1 MTLKPA
7 YTVSQFLTDFAMGRT
22 RFYELVNQGAIRVR
36 KNGNKT
42 IITGDDAKAFL
53 DGLPIVEPKQAA

>member
-7 YTVSQFLTDFAMGRT
+7 YSVSQFLSEFAMGRT
-22 RFYELVNQGAIRVR
+22 RFYELVGQGAIRVR

-42 IITGDDAKAFL
+42 IVTGEDAQAFL
-53 DGLPIVEPKQAA
+53 NSLPIVEPKKAA

>member
-22 RFYELVNQGAIRVR
+22 RFYELVGQGVIRVR
-36 KNGNKT
+36 KNGSKT
-42 IITGDDAKAFL
+42 IVTGDDAQAFL
-53 DGLPIVEPKQAA
+53 DSLPVVAPKQAA

>member
-22 RFYELVNQGAIRVR
+22 RFYELVGQGAIRVR

-42 IITGDDAKAFL
+42 IVTGDDAKAFL
-53 DGLPIVEPKQAA
+53 DSLPIVEPKRAA